1 MHERFYLDKLY
12 PLQDQILNLLSRVES
27 DFYLTGGTALSR
39 HYLNHRF
46 SDDLDFFF
54 NRSVNFKRDT
64 QQAIELIKE
73 TYETEIRV
81 ASESYVQI
89 MVLPS
94 DIALKIEF
102 VNDVGFRYGTPVPAE
117 LFIRTDHWRNILSNK
132 LTALSREAP
141 KDFVDIIFLSQNF
154 SFNWLEIVEEA
165 KQKDSWI
172 NELQI
177 SNTLGNYSI
186 EKTSVVNW
194 INKPDFR
201 AMQDVIKIIA
211 KDILLGVDNSLAK
224 MNA

>member
-1 MHERFYLDKLY
+1 
-12 PLQDQILNLLSRVES
+12 
-27 DFYLTGGTALSR
+27 
-39 HYLNHRF
+39 
-46 SDDLDFFF
+46 
-54 NRSVNFKRDT
+54 
-64 QQAIELIKE
+64 
-73 TYETEIRV
+73 
-81 ASESYVQI
+81 